1 MNIDAIKNL
10 DCFQYLCNTNKLTL
24 GELRKS
30 KKKKEL
36 TLCGESQ
43 T

>member
-1 MNIDAIKNL
+1 MKIDAIKNL

-30 KKKKEL
+30 KVRR
-36 TLCGESQ
+36 
-43 T
+43 